1 MVINWFGELS
11 GIESLCHLILIDKFE
26 TATISIPNPYNSDSI
41 LSLFIHAKK
50 TPKISVNLINGT
62 PYINCN
68 ITLMADILS
77 LDENY
82 DYSTNEALN
91 MISSYA
97 RSYFEQSITEYLYKI
112 SKEYHSDIDNFG
124 KYVIKNY
131 VTWNDWVES
140 NWLDNF
146 ENAFFNVNIDVNVF
160 NGQLY
165 TKI

>member
-1 MVINWFGELS
+1 M
-11 GIESLCHLILIDKFE
+11 LIDKFE
-26 TATISIPNPYNSDSI
+26 TATISIPNPYNNNSI
-41 LSLFIHAKK
+41 ISLFIHAKK
-50 TPKISVNLINGT
+50 NPNISVDLINGT

-68 ITLMADILS
+68 ITLSADLLS
-77 LDENY
+77 LDKNTN
-82 DYSTNEALN
+82 YSTTEAVD

-97 RSYFEQSITEYLYKI
+97 SSYLEQSINEYLYKV

-131 VTWNDWVES
+131 STWDDWLES
-140 NWLDNF
+140 DWLSNF
-146 ENAFFNVNIDVNVF
+146 ENAFFYVNVNVNVV